1 MTMSENIEVI
11 GPKLETKNEGPVD
24 EMAQLKN
31 YLNFGQWNLD
41 SRQIEKLEKDNQ
53 RKEWVRKLDTTSCL
67 QTPFSADK
75 RDYCQQS
82 EEIFYSAKN

>member
-11 GPKLETKNEGPVD
+11 GPKLESSHEGPVD
-24 EMAQLKN
+24 EMVQLKN

-53 RKEWVRKLDTTSCL
+53 RKEWVRKHS
-67 QTPFSADK
+67 
-75 RDYCQQS
+75 
-82 EEIFYSAKN
+82 